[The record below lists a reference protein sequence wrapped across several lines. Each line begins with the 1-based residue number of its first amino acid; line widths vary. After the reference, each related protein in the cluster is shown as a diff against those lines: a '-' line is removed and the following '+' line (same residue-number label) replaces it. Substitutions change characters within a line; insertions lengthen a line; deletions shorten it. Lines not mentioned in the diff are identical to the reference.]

1 MASHF
6 SEAPKEEQ
14 AVGGDSPGQYHSAE
28 PQPSK
33 EEDEAR
39 RRQAWERGE
48 IDYTGRD
55 SFNNLMEKMQQ
66 TLLENTK
73 K

>member
-14 AVGGDSPGQYHSAE
+14 AIGGGTPGQFHSPE

-33 EEDEAR
+33 EEDEAT